1 MNERNHVIDDLAEY
15 AVGALRGRTK
25 ARVEA
30 HLRDCAECRR
40 ELTALERTGD
50 LLNAVPL
57 EPAPQHTWEAVRGRI
72 ASRAPAPARP
82 RLSWVFAVGAVALV
96 MIVIGLSFVLRP
108 VGDVASDVIVAAE
121 PDDAMLVTI
130 EGYLPA
136 TWSAPLADEA
146 AVGLRFAYL
155 EGDG

>member
-1 MNERNHVIDDLAEY
+1 MNERNHVIGDLAEY
-15 AVGALRGRTK
+15 AVGALRGRRM

-30 HLRDCAECRR
+30 HLRECAECRK
-40 ELTALERTGD
+40 ELAALERTGE
-50 LLNAVPL
+50 LLSAVPL
-57 EPAPQHTWEAVRGRI
+57 ERAPQRTWAAVRGRI
-72 ASRAPAPARP
+72 ASRAPARP
-82 RLSWVFAVGAVALV
+82 RLSWAFAVGAVALV
-96 MIVIGLSFVLRP
+96 VIVIGLSFVLRP
-108 VGDVASDVIVAAE
+108 VGHVASDVIVATE

-155 EGDG
+155 EDGG